1 MHYSLLSFNYKP
13 CLKVNVH
20 RGTKHDKEEKDLMSY
35 CSLLQ
40 LTVTHSQISYLLILA
55 FVLGVFK

>member
-20 RGTKHDKEEKDLMSY
+20 RGTRYDEDKDFMPY
-35 CSLLQ
+35 CSLIQ
-40 LTVTHSQISYLLILA
+40 LTVIHTLESLTC
-55 FVLGVFK
+55 